1 MPAQISTPTKSPKF
15 FRLRKITVSKKV
27 SSTEDIYSTTDN
39 EDYKLIERP
48 VSCEKVECDLF
59 APESN
64 SKLLHRT
71 HSHDGRRNEK
81 SSVENLTRKST
92 FPEKVARKLSFDS
105 FCRKS
110 SPNVSR
116 NSSTE
121 NLNHSASS
129 EKLNLSSSSTPKFMR
144 RKKTRKVFPHDTTSS
159 KEVETESI
167 LKTAE
172 DKQFVG
178 ACERKLFSTTPRRK
192 KQLYRHF
199 SGRKLSR
206 NFSELRETFADDDEY
221 YKKRSVKL
229 KQQRESSVW

>member
-15 FRLRKITVSKKV
+15 FRLRKITLSRKA
-27 SSTEDIYSTTDN
+27 SSTEDIYSKKDN
-39 EDYKLIERP
+39 EDYKLTKRP
-48 VSCEKVECDLF
+48 VSCEKVDSDLL
-59 APESN
+59 ASESN
-64 SKLLHRT
+64 SKLLQRP
-71 HSHDGRRNEK
+71 HSHDGGMHEK
-81 SSVENLTRKST
+81 SSVANLTRKST

-105 FCRKS
+105 LSRKS
-110 SPNVSR
+110 SPSVSR
-116 NSSTE
+116 DSSTE

-129 EKLNLSSSSTPKFMR
+129 EKLNLSSLSTPKFMR
-144 RKKTRKVFPHDTTSS
+144 RKKPRKVCPHDTTFS
-159 KEVETESI
+159 KEVEGDSK

-206 NFSELRETFADDDEY
+206 NFSQLRETFADDDEC

>member
-15 FRLRKITVSKKV
+15 FRLRKITLSRKA
-27 SSTEDIYSTTDN
+27 SSTEDIYSKKDN
-39 EDYKLIERP
+39 EDYKLTKRP
-48 VSCEKVECDLF
+48 VSCEKVDSDLL
-59 APESN
+59 ASESS
-64 SKLLHRT
+64 SKLLQRP
-71 HSHDGRRNEK
+71 HSHDGGINEK
-81 SSVENLTRKST
+81 SSFANLTRKST

-105 FCRKS
+105 LSRKS

-116 NSSTE
+116 DSSTE

-129 EKLNLSSSSTPKFMR
+129 EKLNLSSLSTPKFMR
-144 RKKTRKVFPHDTTSS
+144 RKKTRKVCPHDTTFS
-159 KEVETESI
+159 KEVEGDSK

-199 SGRKLSR
+199 SGRKLSQ
-206 NFSELRETFADDDEY
+206 NFSQLRETFADDDEY

>member
-15 FRLRKITVSKKV
+15 FRLRKITLSRKA
-27 SSTEDIYSTTDN
+27 SSTEDIYSKKDN
-39 EDYKLIERP
+39 KDYKLTKRP
-48 VSCEKVECDLF
+48 VSCEKVDSDLL
-59 APESN
+59 ASESS
-64 SKLLHRT
+64 SKLLQRP
-71 HSHDGRRNEK
+71 HSHDGGMNEK
-81 SSVENLTRKST
+81 SSFANLTRKST

-105 FCRKS
+105 LSRKS

-116 NSSTE
+116 DSSTE

-129 EKLNLSSSSTPKFMR
+129 EKLNLSSLSTPKFMR
-144 RKKTRKVFPHDTTSS
+144 RKKTRKVCPYDTTFS
-159 KEVETESI
+159 KEVEGDSK

-206 NFSELRETFADDDEY
+206 NFSQLRETFADDDEY

>member
-15 FRLRKITVSKKV
+15 FRLRKITLSRKA
-27 SSTEDIYSTTDN
+27 SSTEDIYSKKDN
-39 EDYKLIERP
+39 DDYKLTKRP
-48 VSCEKVECDLF
+48 VSCEKVDSDLL
-59 APESN
+59 ASESS
-64 SKLLHRT
+64 SKLLQRP
-71 HSHDGRRNEK
+71 HSHDGGINEK
-81 SSVENLTRKST
+81 SSFANLTRKST

-105 FCRKS
+105 LSRKS

-116 NSSTE
+116 DSSTE

-129 EKLNLSSSSTPKFMR
+129 EKLNLSSLSTPKFMR
-144 RKKTRKVFPHDTTSS
+144 RKKTRKVCPHDTTFS
-159 KEVETESI
+159 KEVEGDSK

-206 NFSELRETFADDDEY
+206 NFSQLRETFADDDEY